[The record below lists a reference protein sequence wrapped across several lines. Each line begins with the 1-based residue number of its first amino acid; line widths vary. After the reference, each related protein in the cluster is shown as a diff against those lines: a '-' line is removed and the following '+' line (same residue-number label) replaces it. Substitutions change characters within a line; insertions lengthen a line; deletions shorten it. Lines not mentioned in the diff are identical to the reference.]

1 MITGFNTDVKH
12 KNRVFHIQTEDKGEA
27 NPYVESLVYVG
38 GEILATKR
46 TSYAEVIQ
54 SGRDDHAVQDL
65 MEQQHRT
72 MIAAIQRG
80 RFDGPGGAVQVP
92 DGMSPPTAPPPP
104 AAAPA
109 AAPKASSAVPP
120 PAPAAAP
127 PAAPAPAA
135 AAPARVVRP
144 EKPVKVGK
152 TEKGDATAPPG
163 TPSPVPAADRSL
175 DQMVLDYLASGEVP
189 DEVDLTLTPTPD
201 FVSGRSVQT
210 RLKATSGAPARP
222 LAGASVQVRILSTSA
237 RASTA
242 FEGKTAA
249 DGSCYVSFM
258 VPAFPNGSAAAVI
271 RVTGGRASSEVQ
283 YPIKKK

>member
-46 TSYAEVIQ
+46 TSYAEVIKG
-54 SGRDDHAVQDL
+54 GRDDHAVQDL

-80 RFDGPGGAVQVP
+80 RFDGPNGAVQVP
-92 DGMSPPTAPPPP
+92 DGMSAPDAAPPPSRP
-104 AAAPA
+104 VA
-109 AAPKASSAVPP
+109 
-120 PAPAAAP
+120 
-127 PAAPAPAA
+127 AAPAPAPSPAKPAKTDRTEKPARPTKGERA
-135 AAPARVVRP
+135 AASSD
-144 EKPVKVGK
+144 G
-152 TEKGDATAPPG
+152 TAPPG
-163 TPSPVPAADRSL
+163 TRVPFPETDRSL
-175 DQMVLDYLASGEVP
+175 DQMILDYLGSDDVP
-189 DEVDLTLTPTPD
+189 DEVDLALTPTPD

-210 RLKATSGAPARP
+210 RLKATSGSPPRP
-222 LAGASVQVRILSTSA
+222 LAGAAVQVRILSTSA

-249 DGSCYVSFM
+249 DGSCALSFM
-258 VPAFPNGSAAAVI
+258 VPAFPNGTAAAVI
-271 RVTGGRASSEVQ
+271 RVTGPKASTEVQ
-283 YPIKKK
+283 YPIKRK

>member
-27 NPYVESLVYVG
+27 NPCVESLVYVG

-46 TSYAEVIQ
+46 TSYAEVVKT
-54 SGRDDHAVQDL
+54 GRDDVAVQDL

-80 RFDGPGGAVQVP
+80 RFDGPNGAVLVP
-92 DGMSPPTAPPPP
+92 DGMSPPSAPP
-104 AAAPA
+104 APA
-109 AAPKASSAVPP
+109 KAGPVVPP
-120 PAPAAAP
+120 PA
-127 PAAPAPAA
+127 
-135 AAPARVVRP
+135 
-144 EKPVKVGK
+144 KPVKPEK
-152 TEKGDATAPPG
+152 TEKPLRPTKGDKAASEGTAPPG
-163 TPSPVPAADRSL
+163 TRVPFPDSERSL
-175 DQMVLDYLASGEVP
+175 DQMVLEYLGSGDVP
-189 DEVDLTLTPTPD
+189 DEVDLALSPIPD

-210 RLKATSGAPARP
+210 RLKATSGSPPRP

-258 VPAFPNGSAAAVI
+258 VPAFPNGTAAAVI
-271 RVTGGRASSEVQ
+271 RISGGKASTEFQ
-283 YPIKKK
+283 YPIKRK